1 MTSLFSI
8 ILVNIANV
16 LGAIGALFFKMAS
29 DTIKLNNFF
38 RSRKLMLGVFMYFA
52 SAVIYII
59 ALKNGDLTI
68 LYPMVAT
75 VYIWVSLLSL
85 YVLKEKMNVYKW
97 LGILAILVGVSF
109 VGIG

>member
-1 MTSLFSI
+1 MTSMLSI
-8 ILVNIANV
+8 ILVNVANV

-29 DTIKLNNFF
+29 DTIKINNFF
-38 RSRKLMLGVFMYFA
+38 RSRKLMLGVFMYLA
-52 SAVIYII
+52 SAAIYIM

-75 VYIWVSLLSL
+75 VYVWVSLLSV

-109 VGIG
+109 VGVG

>member
-38 RSRKLMLGVFMYFA
+38 RSRKLMLGAFMYFA